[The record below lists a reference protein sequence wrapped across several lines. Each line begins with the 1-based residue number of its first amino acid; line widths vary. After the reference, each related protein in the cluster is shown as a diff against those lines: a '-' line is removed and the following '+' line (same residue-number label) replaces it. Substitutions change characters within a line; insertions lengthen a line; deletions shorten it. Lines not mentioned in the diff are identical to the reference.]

1 VRRVARGGPRPRD
14 RGPRSRPEDLS
25 GVVVQLVDSTGLPP
39 RARAGLVRRFATVV
53 SDSARTAGAVAV
65 GSGRWLAD
73 AVIETAPHLPV
84 RDAETLSAHHNG
96 LVGDGL
102 AWAVIESA
110 ARATGAV
117 GAAGG
122 LLASVEFTTSPP
134 LLLTAPVQVAAE
146 TLAVVAIEVKLIAE
160 LHEIYRR
167 PAVGTPAV
175 RAAAYLGAWT
185 RGRAIDPERPGIP
198 VTLTGAARRS
208 MQYRLVRRA
217 GKNSITVVPFLAGA
231 VAGASLNSRE
241 TKKLGRRLVADMGG
255 RV

>member
-1 VRRVARGGPRPRD
+1 VRRVARGGQQPSD
-14 RGPRSRPEDLS
+14 RGSEELT
-25 GVVVQLVDSTGLPP
+25 GVVVQLVDPTRLPP
-39 RARAGLVRRFATVV
+39 RVRAGRLRRFGVVV
-53 SDSARTAGAVAV
+53 SDSVRTAGAVAV

-73 AVIETAPHLPV
+73 AVIETAPHIPV
-84 RDAETLSAHHNG
+84 RDAETLSAHHRG

-122 LLASVEFTTSPP
+122 MLASVEFSTSPP
-134 LLLTAPVQVAAE
+134 MLLTAPVQVAAE

-167 PAVGTPAV
+167 PVVGTPAV

-185 RGRAIDPERPGIP
+185 RRRAVDLDQPGLP
-198 VTLTGAARRS
+198 AMLSGTARRS
-208 MQYRLVRRA
+208 LQYRLVRRA
-217 GKNSITVVPFLAGA
+217 GENTVTVVPFLAGA
-231 VAGASLNSRE
+231 VAGASLNARE
-241 TKKLGRRLVADMGG
+241 TKKLGRRLVAEMGG
-255 RV
+255 RI